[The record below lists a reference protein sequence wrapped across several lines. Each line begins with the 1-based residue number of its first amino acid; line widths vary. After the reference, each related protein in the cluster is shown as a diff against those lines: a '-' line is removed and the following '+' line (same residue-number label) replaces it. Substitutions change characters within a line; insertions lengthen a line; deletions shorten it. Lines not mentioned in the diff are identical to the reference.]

1 LKRVIQKRLENPLA
15 MEILK
20 GNFSDGDRVLVDREG
35 DELVFRRE
43 MEEPRLRSAG

>member
-1 LKRVIQKRLENPLA
+1 
-15 MEILK
+15 
-20 GNFSDGDRVLVDREG
+20 LVDREG